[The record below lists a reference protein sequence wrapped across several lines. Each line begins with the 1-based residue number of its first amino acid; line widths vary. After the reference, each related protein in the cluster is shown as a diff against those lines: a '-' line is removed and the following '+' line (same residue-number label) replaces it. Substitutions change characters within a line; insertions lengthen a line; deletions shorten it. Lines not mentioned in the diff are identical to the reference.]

1 MPSNKSAFYRYL
13 LIDKRIANKYQPYPN
28 LEEIKSYIEEKTGQN
43 ISTRQLEYDLAEM
56 KNSEV
61 LAFYAPIEFDK
72 TNKGYKYSDSK
83 YSIGQFVKLNQ
94 DDLDSLEMAFEIL
107 DTYKGIDVF
116 KNFKVAIDKM
126 NNEFSVTKNH
136 SALEVEN
143 ILQPQINSSSE
154 GLQWLNILVGLI
166 KEKSSI
172 KILYGKF
179 SGEKK
184 YYVLSPIILK
194 EFDSRW
200 YLVARDAKDK
210 TIKVFG
216 LERILEIEKN
226 EFNYELGDFNSK
238 VFFKNVYGI
247 TINTN
252 AKVEEVVLEFES
264 YAANFIKTKPIH
276 SSQKI
281 LNETQNGVIFQLDV
295 YPSVELKNLI
305 LSWGRSCRVLSP
317 ADFRNEIKNE
327 LQAALNSYN

>member
-28 LEEIKSYIEEKTGQN
+28 IEELKSYVEEKTGQK

-61 LAFYAPIEFDK
+61 LSFYAPIEFDK
-72 TNKGYKYSDSK
+72 THKGYKYANFN

-94 DDLDSLEMAFEIL
+94 EDLDSLEMAFEIL

-126 NNEFSVTKNH
+126 NSEFNVTKNH
-136 SALEVEN
+136 SAKEVEN
-143 ILQPQINSSSE
+143 ILQPQINSGSE

-166 KEKSSI
+166 KEKINI
-172 KILYGKF
+172 KVEYGKF

-184 YYVLSPIILK
+184 NYILSPFILK

-200 YLVARDAKDK
+200 YLVARDTKDK
-210 TIKVFG
+210 IIKVFG
-216 LERILEIEKN
+216 LERILMIEKD
-226 EFNYELGDFNSK
+226 ESSYVLGDFNSK
-238 VFFKNVYGI
+238 VFFRNVFGI
-247 TINTN
+247 TIKPEAN
-252 AKVEEVVLEFES
+252 VEKIVLEFDS
-264 YAANFIKTKPIH
+264 YAAHFIKTKPIH

-281 LNETQNGVIFQLDV
+281 TAENEKNVVFQLEV
-295 YPSVELKNLI
+295 YSSVELKNLI
-305 LSWGRSCRVLSP
+305 LSWGRSCRVISP
-317 ADFRNEIKNE
+317 EGFRNEIKTE
-327 LQAALNSYN
+327 LQELLKRYN